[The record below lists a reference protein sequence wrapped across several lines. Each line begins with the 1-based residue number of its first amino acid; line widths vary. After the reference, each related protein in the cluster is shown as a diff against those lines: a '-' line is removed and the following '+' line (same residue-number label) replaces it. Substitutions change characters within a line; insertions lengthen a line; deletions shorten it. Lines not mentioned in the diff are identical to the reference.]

1 MVMAD
6 PTDLGHGKKESDTT
20 FKAIDTTFK
29 ELMGTSDTIQTNKAP
44 KFANNFPATKGKEIT
59 QRSPN
64 IKRGPKGPDIRRALT
79 ALLKASIL
87 INAIGGKKKFG
98 TSREAG
104 GTEEQR

>member
-1 MVMAD
+1 MVIAD
-6 PTDLGHGKKESDTT
+6 PTDLGHGKKKSDTT
-20 FKAIDTTFK
+20 FKASDTTFQ
-29 ELMGTSDTIQTNKAP
+29 ELMGPSDTIKTDKAP
-44 KFANNFPATKGKEIT
+44 KFANNFPATKGKEVT

-64 IKRGPKGPDIRRALT
+64 IKRGLKDPDIRRALT